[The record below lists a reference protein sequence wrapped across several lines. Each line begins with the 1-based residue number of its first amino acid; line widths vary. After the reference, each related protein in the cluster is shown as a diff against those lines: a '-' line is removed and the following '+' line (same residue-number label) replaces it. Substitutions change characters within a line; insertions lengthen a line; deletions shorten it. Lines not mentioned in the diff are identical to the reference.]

1 MSMRSDDLPD
11 PDGPTSPRLSP
22 RATESVMPR
31 RISSGP
37 ALPSSTSRA
46 SSRLSI
52 VSLIAAFRPF
62 RLRNAY
68 GVRDGLRNLAKVAG
82 IAILLAAPASLA
94 AEPARIVAFGD
105 SLTAGYGLP
114 PEDGFVPQL
123 QRWLGDHGAEVE
135 VQNAGVSGD
144 TTAGALARIDWTLS
158 APADAMIVT
167 LGGND
172 LLRGL
177 PPEEARANLDAIL
190 ARIEAK
196 GLPVLL
202 VPMLAPGNYGPEYKA
217 SFDAIYA
224 DLAARHGALL
234 ADPFLAPILALPD
247 RQQALADY
255 IQPDGLHP
263 TAKGVALVVEMLGPK
278 VLELLQRVE

>member
-1 MSMRSDDLPD
+1 MR
-11 PDGPTSPRLSP
+11 G
-22 RATESVMPR
+22 
-31 RISSGP
+31 
-37 ALPSSTSRA
+37 
-46 SSRLSI
+46 
-52 VSLIAAFRPF
+52 
-62 RLRNAY
+62 
-68 GVRDGLRNLAKVAG
+68 GLRNLARAAG

-94 AEPARIVAFGD
+94 AAPARIVAFGD
-105 SLTAGYGLP
+105 SLIAGYGLP
-114 PEDGFVPQL
+114 PEDGFVAQL

-144 TTAGALARIDWTLS
+144 TTAGGLARIDWTLA

-190 ARIEAK
+190 ARIAEK

-202 VPMLAPGNYGPEYKA
+202 VPMVAPGNYGPDYKTR
-217 SFDAIYA
+217 FDAIYA
-224 DLAARHGALL
+224 ELAAKHGAIL
-234 ADPFLAPILALPD
+234 ADPFLAPILAMPD

-263 TAKGVALVVEMLGPK
+263 TAKGVAVVVETLGPK
-278 VLELLQRVE
+278 VLELLRRAE